1 MVNCRVGRFLF
12 HNDLLI
18 VSTCCYNISMTN
30 FHINSDRIGIA
41 GDWHCNIF
49 WAKETLKKFHD
60 AGVTEIFQ
68 LGDFGI
74 WGGHDGASFILKI
87 AKWLKENG
95 QTLYVTL
102 GNHEDY
108 VRVNATPVASDGTQW
123 YQGHEN
129 IKLLPRGFRGS
140 LGASKRV
147 SWVSLGGA
155 NSIDFKGRREGISWW
170 REESITVADVYKTVE
185 AGKADFMFCHD
196 APAGVTMPHDRKEE
210 SAGWHPDEV
219 RYSNAGREMLRQAVD
234 VVQPRILFHGHHHC
248 YQDVTVPM
256 KAEGLG
262 DYSLRSIGLACDG
275 MKMANIVFDIP
286 SETYSFV

>member
-1 MVNCRVGRFLF
+1 
-12 HNDLLI
+12 
-18 VSTCCYNISMTN
+18 MTS
-30 FHINSDRIGIA
+30 FHINSDTIGIA
-41 GDWHCNIF
+41 GDWHCNTW
-49 WAKETLKKFHD
+49 WAKETLKKFKD

-74 WGGHDGASFILKI
+74 WGGHDGATFIRKV

-108 VRVNATPVASDGTQW
+108 VRVNATPVAPDGTQW
-123 YQGHEN
+123 YQGYES

-170 REESITVADVYKTVE
+170 REESITVGDVYKTTE
-185 AGKADFMFCHD
+185 GGHAELMFCHD
-196 APAGVTMPHDRKEE
+196 APYGIPMVYERKDE
-210 SAGWHPDEV
+210 SAGWNADEV
-219 RYSNAGREMLRQAVD
+219 RYSDSGRKMLLEAVS
-234 VVQPRILFHGHHHC
+234 VVKPRILFHGHHHC
-248 YQDVTVPM
+248 YQDLIVQ
-256 KAEGLG
+256 LG
-262 DYSLRSIGLACDG
+262 DTSSGNQYSIRSIGLACDG
-275 MKMANIVFDIP
+275 MKMANIIFDVT
-286 SETYSFV
+286 SETYSFI